1 MKKKLSVIFCMMLL
15 VVFALPV
22 TAFAIGIGPVYD
34 TSETAQLKAFLNLD
48 SAEAG
53 KSNGQQ
59 LNADYD
65 ENDPSTWTGVV
76 WSDTS
81 SPYHVTQLNW
91 SSHSLKGDLILSDFT
106 SLIDVYLE
114 GNSLSSVDF
123 SGDTALETIRLDE
136 NNLTSL
142 DFFGLSSLDSARC
155 AGNQLTQV
163 NLTGCSA
170 LSNLELQENN
180 LESIDLSD
188 CTALNSFS
196 IASNKLTSLDVS
208 MVSSLYALSCDS
220 NNLSTLTLG
229 TQNDLFYFT
238 CSENQLTSLDLSS
251 CDSLEILVCND
262 NQLSGTLDISHLT
275 GITALLYQNNNFTS
289 VNLGANF
296 TFYLFGYNNPTTE
309 IKTQFFTEGTGT
321 QTFSANGDGYVCL
334 TIDLVNGEAFL
345 YAQGLKGG
353 AFVNYTIDGTE
364 ISTSPI
370 HYFDIENLETDDI
383 IANFSDALT
392 SSNKG
397 NIVYEGG
404 RITITPLFTGGTWQY
419 DKGFLSADF
428 SDPENP
434 VFKGLKSG
442 KTTVSYTLP
451 AYTYEEPML
460 FRIKSIE
467 EPVVTTQDEG
477 GDNIDMPTLPEQ
489 TFTVSMEVIVKD
501 SALPQTGQ
509 DYTIPA
515 IFMAI
520 GITGIAGILLAN
532 KRKKKNV

>member
-1 MKKKLSVIFCMMLL
+1 MKKKLSIIFCIMLL
-15 VVFALPV
+15 VVFALPT
-22 TAFAIGIGPVYD
+22 TAFAVNTNPTYD

-53 KSNGQQ
+53 KTNGQQ
-59 LNADYD
+59 LNAAYD

-76 WSDTS
+76 WSTS

-91 SSHSLKGDLILSDFT
+91 ASHSLKGDLILSDFT

-114 GNSLSSVDF
+114 DNSLSSVDF
-123 SGDTALETIRLDE
+123 SGDTALETIHLNE

-142 DFFGLSSLDSARC
+142 DFSGLSSLDSAWC

-163 NLTGCSA
+163 DLTDCST
-170 LSNLELQENN
+170 LSDLRLQENN
-180 LESIDLSD
+180 LESVDLSD
-188 CTALNSFS
+188 CTTLANLS
-196 IASNKLTSLDVS
+196 IASNKLTTLDVS
-208 MVSSLYALSCDS
+208 MASSLYVLSCDS

-229 TQNDLFYFT
+229 TQNDLLSFT
-238 CSENQLTSLDLSS
+238 CADNQLTSLDLSS
-251 CDSLEILVCND
+251 CDSLEFLVCND

-275 GITALLYQNNNFTS
+275 EVMILLYQNNNYTS

-296 TFYLFGYNNPTTE
+296 TSLLFGYNNPTTE
-309 IKTQFFTEGTGT
+309 IKTKFFTEGAST

-334 TIDLVNGEAFL
+334 TIDFINDGAFL

-383 IANFSDALT
+383 VANFSDALT
-392 SSNKG
+392 SSNEG
-397 NIVYEGG
+397 DIVYEGG

-451 AYTYEEPML
+451 AYTYEEPMQFL
-460 FRIKSIE
+460 IKSAE
-467 EPVVTTQDEG
+467 EPIVTTQDEG
-477 GDNIDMPTLPEQ
+477 GEDIDLPALPDQ

-509 DYTIPA
+509 DYSIPIA
-515 IFMAI
+515 LTMI
-520 GITGIAGILLAN
+520 GLISIAVTGLLM
-532 KRKKKNV
+532 KRKNRKNI